1 MITFTLEAFALA
13 AAIDLVFG
21 EPAAALHPVVW
32 AGKLIALLERLTPG
46 RYRFTYGFFM
56 AVAVI
61 ASTVVTG
68 CGICWLAYRASPVL
82 GLLVTAFLVK
92 STFSLSF
99 LWRISRDI
107 YEDLKAG
114 RLSGAR
120 AKLPALVGR
129 DVSRLDAGPL
139 SSCVVESLG
148 ESFVDGILSPVL
160 YFAVFGLPG
169 ALAYRAINTLDSMV
183 GYKDEKHRQ
192 IGFASAKLDDLANYV
207 PARLAVPLIAA
218 ASLAV
223 VTSPVVGRPALAVKT
238 ALQDGRKPPSVNSG
252 YPMAA
257 FSGALGTRLEKLGYY
272 VLGDG
277 LRPCRPDDIPRAI
290 RLNQAASALLLIAAL
305 AIMFIAG
312 LPLAWGVFTWPAL

>member
-1 MITFTLEAFALA
+1 MIAFALAAFALA

-32 AGKLIALLERLTPG
+32 VGKLIARLERLAPARF
-46 RYRFTYGFFM
+46 RYAYGFFL
-56 AVAVI
+56 ALVVIVA
-61 ASTVVTG
+61 TVVAG
-68 CGICWLAYRASPVL
+68 SGLSWLAYQASPVL

-99 LWRISRDI
+99 LWRISREI
-107 YEDLKAG
+107 FEDLKAG
-114 RLSGAR
+114 RLAGAR

-129 DVSRLDAGPL
+129 DVSRLDAGQL

-148 ESFVDGILSPVL
+148 ESFVDGILSPL
-160 YFAVFGLPG
+160 LFFTLFGLPG

-207 PARLAVPLIAA
+207 PARLAVPLVAI
-218 ASLAV
+218 V
-223 VTSPVVGRPALAVKT
+223 SPVVGRPARAVKT
-238 ALQDGRKPPSVNSG
+238 ALRDGRKPPSVNSG
-252 YPMAA
+252 YPMGA
-257 FSGALGTRLEKLGYY
+257 FAGALGTRLEKLGYY

-277 LRPCRPDDIPRAI
+277 LRPCQPDDIPRAI
-290 RLNQAASALLLIAAL
+290 RLNQAASALLVIAAL
-305 AIMFIAG
+305 AIMFITG
-312 LPLAWGVFTWPAL
+312 LPLTWGVFTWPAV